1 MLELTAKQLKAL
13 AKRIQDHGSGT
24 LSAVVASTR
33 ELGVHVECVL
43 STNSGDLEDRVTFA
57 VKLEADVNMWY
68 INDIDIA
75 YESLLQQLMVAAAR
89 EAFRVGQEHI
99 KKQIRDMLAPRKD
112 T

>member
-13 AKRIQDHGSGT
+13 AKWIQDYSSGT
-24 LSAVVASTR
+24 LSNVVATTR
-33 ELGVHVECVL
+33 ELGVHVECML
-43 STNSGDLEDRVTFA
+43 STTSGDTEDTVSFA

-68 INDIDIA
+68 IADINIV
-75 YESLLQQLMVAAAR
+75 YERLTQQLMVAAAQ